1 MECFSPSRLVPAL
14 LLFQIFISLSLLQQ
28 SQYFA
33 LKLLVNFLKKL
44 CLHVT
49 LHIFTVDLKLWVLIK
64 NNLFSLYLDFCVELE
79 AHITLNFRD
88 S

>member
-1 MECFSPSRLVPAL
+1 LP
-14 LLFQIFISLSLLQQ
+14 QQ
-28 SQYFA
+28 SQSSA
-33 LKLLVNFLKKL
+33 LKPLVNFPKRQ

-49 LHIFTVDLKLWVLIK
+49 LHISTVDLKLWVLIK

-79 AHITLNFRD
+79 GHITLNFRD